1 MPKYFFHVYHNE
13 PEIDYEGEELPDKH
27 AAWREAWFWVV
38 YWLPE
43 GWEGVGEDI
52 KHLCFAAGMAEPRK
66 YGSWGAMVSGTM
78 GKMLEHKDG
87 GVWGTPVDVPS
98 HASAKRILRKT
109 GLV

>member
-1 MPKYFFHVYHNE
+1 MPLRLAT
-13 PEIDYEGEELPDKH
+13 IDGELARDEGMARALAAEK

-43 GWEGVGEDI
+43 GWEGLGEDI
-52 KHLCFAAGMAEPRK
+52 KHLCLAAGLAHPRK
-66 YGSWGAMVSGTM
+66 TGSWGAMVSGTM
-78 GKMLEHKDG
+78 GKMLEHRS
-87 GVWGTPVDVPS
+87 GVWAKPVDEPS